1 MSLNF
6 AVIYRPYD
14 AREQPLIWFPLDSSL
29 AAQGFRNALQGGFD
43 SFHQHLAQKAGAT
56 GDLPVNLYLFLAD
69 ELVSFHQIDVPEG
82 VKRNLNKLLPVLMEE
97 QLAQDIE
104 QVAVHYVGQADGD
117 EEEAVVSNAAAWD
130 RDSLQSL
137 IRQLKNPAEAAS
149 AGNIRIKACLPVSAC
164 EGLSDLAAAEP
175 RPEFWQQIPRVPLAD
190 QLQLSVSEAPD
201 QLALR
206 LEGHRWNLVT
216 PEQNEISPLFGVF
229 AVGLLAAGLYLLNQ
243 WLSVF

>member
-14 AREQPLIWFPLDSSL
+14 DPEQPLIWFPLEASL
-29 AAQGFRNALQGGFD
+29 ADQGFRNALQGGFD
-43 SFHQHLAQKAGAT
+43 SFHRHLAQKAGTA
-56 GDLPVNLYLFLAD
+56 GDLPINLYLFLAD
-69 ELVSFHQIDVPEG
+69 ELVSFHQVDVPEG

-104 QVAVHYVGQADGD
+104 QVAVHYVEQADGD
-117 EEEAVVSNAAAWD
+117 DEEVVISNAAAWD

-137 IRQLKNPAEAAS
+137 IQQLKNPSSDES

-164 EGLSDLAAAEP
+164 EGLSDLSAVQP

-190 QLQLSVSEAPD
+190 QLQLSVREAPD

-206 LEGHRWNLVT
+206 LEGHRWNLVK
-216 PEQNEISPLFGVF
+216 PEQSEISPLFGVF

>member
-14 AREQPLIWFPLDSSL
+14 DPEQPLIWFPLDASL
-29 AAQGFRNALQGGFD
+29 AAQGFRDALQGGFD
-43 SFHQHLAQKAGAT
+43 SFHQHLARKTAAGTEAI
-56 GDLPVNLYLFLAD
+56 NLYLFLAD
-69 ELVSFHQIDVPEG
+69 ELVSFHQVDVPEG

-104 QVAVHYVGQADGD
+104 QVAVHYVEQADGD
-117 EEEAVVSNAAAWD
+117 DEEVVISNAAAWD

-137 IRQLKNPAEAAS
+137 IQQLKNPAEAGR

-164 EGLSDLAAAEP
+164 EGLSDLSAVEP
-175 RPEFWQQIPRVPLAD
+175 RPEFWQQIPRVPVAD

>member
-14 AREQPLIWFPLDSSL
+14 DPEQPLIWFPLEASL
-29 AAQGFRNALQGGFD
+29 ADQGFRNALQGGFD
-43 SFHQHLAQKAGAT
+43 SFQQHLAQKAGTA
-56 GDLPVNLYLFLAD
+56 GDLPINLYLFLAD
-69 ELVSFHQIDVPEG
+69 ELVSFHQVDVPEG

-104 QVAVHYVGQADGD
+104 QVAVHYVEQAVGD
-117 EEEAVVSNAAAWD
+117 EDAVVSNAAAWD
-130 RDSLQSL
+130 RDSFQSL
-137 IRQLKNPAEAAS
+137 IQQLKNPAEAGR

-164 EGLSDLAAAEP
+164 EGLSDLSAAEP
-175 RPEFWQQIPRVPLAD
+175 RPEFWQQIPRVPVAD